1 MDGVSPM
8 QLLKDK
14 KALITGGTA
23 GIGKEIALAFAMQ
36 GAHVAIF
43 GTNAERAAQVIQ
55 ELEQAKGSSEQQ
67 FQSFIVDVS
76 DKSSVE
82 AGIQELLA
90 KWGQVDILVNNA
102 GITRDGL
109 LMQMSE
115 EDWDQVIDVNLKSV
129 YNTCKSLVRPM
140 LKAKKGKIIN
150 ISSVIGLIGNAG
162 QANYAASKS
171 GMIGFTK
178 ALAVELATRKI
189 CVNCI
194 APGFIQTRMTDA
206 LTEGQKEGIL
216 KKIPMGRLGDPKD
229 IANAAV
235 FLASHLSD
243 YITGQVLTV
252 DGGMV
257 M

>member
-1 MDGVSPM
+1 M
-8 QLLKDK
+8 QLLKAK
-14 KALITGGTA
+14 KALVTGGTA
-23 GIGKEIALAFAMQ
+23 GIGKEIALAFARH
-36 GAHVAIF
+36 GADVAIF
-43 GTNAERAAQVIQ
+43 GTSEERAAQVLA
-55 ELEQAKGSSEQQ
+55 ELEQSRLHTEQRFISFLVNVSEKASVDGSIQQ
-67 FQSFIVDVS
+67 
-76 DKSSVE
+76 
-82 AGIQELLA
+82 LLA
-90 KWGQVDILVNNA
+90 AWGGMDILVNNA

-109 LMQMSE
+109 LMRMTE

-129 YNTCKSLVRPM
+129 YNTCQALVRPM
-140 LKAKKGKIIN
+140 IKAKGGKIIN
-150 ISSVIGLIGNAG
+150 ISSVVGLTGNAG
-162 QANYAASKS
+162 QTNYAASKS

-178 ALAVELATRKI
+178 ALAQELATRNV

-206 LTEGQKEGIL
+206 LNDGQKEGIL
-216 KKIPMGRLGDPKD
+216 KQIPMGRMGNPQD

-235 FLASHLSD
+235 FLASNLSD